1 VLICGECS
9 ARNNYGESFC
19 SNCGAYLVWQRA
31 PDAAEQK
38 RPTLTAG
45 PGTGASP
52 AVTTVPIPIV
62 PAPPGDAPDTP
73 PGVPSGT
80 PPTPPGDSWNSGR
93 VNRPMRGAHLA
104 GRAGGDTPENTGTQE
119 ASGPKVL
126 GGAGPAEV
134 KPGHRVVPAPSQA
147 PPQDEPPP
155 LPGEL
160 ICGRCGAGN
169 KPERNFCR
177 RCAASL
183 KEAAVVPT
191 PSWWRRL
198 LSRRQRPALPAGTRP
213 KRRNQRRFPT
223 RSVSFLAV
231 MGLFSGV
238 AYLGRD
244 VIAAA
249 VARVQDELLDAEV
262 FAQSMKATSEAPDRG
277 PELAIDHTSDRSW
290 AAADPGNVR
299 ADLESGFDKPFR
311 LTYVVISGGASNVP
325 EVFAKERWPVRVQ
338 ITAMRP
344 DGGQASLTVDLK
356 DVSTPQS
363 FYVGADQVSAV
374 KISILESRGPA
385 EAPVA
390 VAEVQFAGRR

>member
-1 VLICGECS
+1 M
-9 ARNNYGESFC
+9 
-19 SNCGAYLVWQRA
+19 
-31 PDAAEQK
+31 
-38 RPTLTAG
+38 
-45 PGTGASP
+45 
-52 AVTTVPIPIV
+52 
-62 PAPPGDAPDTP
+62 
-73 PGVPSGT
+73 
-80 PPTPPGDSWNSGR
+80 
-93 VNRPMRGAHLA
+93 NRPARGAHLA
-104 GRAGGDTPENTGTQE
+104 GRAGGDAAESTGIKE
-119 ASGPKVL
+119 AAGPRVL
-126 GGAGPAEV
+126 PGAGPAEV
-134 KPGHRVVPAPSQA
+134 KPGQRAVPAPRQA
-147 PPQDEPPP
+147 PPQDEPRP

-169 KPERNFCR
+169 KPDRNFCR

-183 KEAAVVPT
+183 TEAAVVPN
-191 PSWWRRL
+191 PPWWRRL

-223 RSVSFLAV
+223 GAVSFLAV
-231 MGLFSGV
+231 SGLFGGV

-249 VARVQDELLDAEV
+249 VVRVQDELLDAEV
-262 FAQSMKATSEAPDRG
+262 LAQSMKATSQAPGRG

-290 AAADPGNVR
+290 AAAVPGNVG
-299 ADLESGFDKPFR
+299 AELEAGFDKPFR

-338 ITAMRP
+338 ITVIRP
-344 DGGQASLTVDLK
+344 DGGQASRTVDLK

-363 FYVGADQVSAV
+363 IYIGADQVSAV
-374 KISILESRGPA
+374 KISILESKGPP